1 MKKTLSF
8 VLLLAIIVFFASCK
22 KSSNKKLPLN
32 EMKTIM
38 WDMVCADELYAESV
52 AKDSTLKI
60 KKDNFRLYE
69 QVFAAHK
76 ISKEDFYS
84 SLHYYQSHTDEFKV
98 LVDSLQNYSIQQK
111 NKPATIKPSLPK
123 KVAQ

>member
-1 MKKTLSF
+1 MKKIT
-8 VLLLAIIVFFASCK
+8 LLLIIAIAFFVSCK
-22 KSSNKKLPLN
+22 KGSGKKIAVN

-38 WDMVCADELYAESV
+38 WDMVCADELYAEASMR
-52 AKDSTLKI
+52 DSTLKI

-76 ISKEDFYS
+76 ISKENFYS

-98 LVDSLQNYSIQQK
+98 LMDSLQNYSTQQR
-111 NKPATIKPSLPK
+111 NKPLTTKPSLPK
-123 KVAQ
+123 KMAQ